1 MIYVLIYIVSFE
13 HIEYHYAEDQPG
25 TEAGGPPSLL
35 SSLDEAGAGGLW
47 RSLSSTSLDEAGLGV
62 ATSIIIVLGGRC
74 RRERLG

>member
-13 HIEYHYAEDQPG
+13 HIEYHHAEDQPG
-25 TEAGGPPSLL
+25 TEA
-35 SSLDEAGAGGLW
+35 DEAGAGGLW

-74 RRERLG
+74 RQERLG